1 MSRMSELSGCIADL
15 KAAAAALISAAETL
29 TELYSGEEPA
39 QDRPESRP
47 ITKEEVRAELA
58 AKATAGYGA
67 QVRALLKRYGAAQLS
82 AVKAE
87 DYASLLL
94 AAQAAGVQS
103 CWINFFDPEAA
114 AKAFDLPEN
123 EEVLMLLDLGYA
135 APGAGPLPAHSQ
147 RKPLSETVRYL

>member
-39 QDRPESRP
+39 QDEPESRP

-67 QVRALLKRYGAAQLS
+67 QVRALLKKFGATQLS
-82 AVKAE
+82 AVE
-87 DYASLLL
+87 PDHYPTLLL
-94 AAQAAGVQS
+94 QAQAIG
-103 CWINFFDPEAA
+103 
-114 AKAFDLPEN
+114 N
-123 EEVLMLLDLGYA
+123 EV
-135 APGAGPLPAHSQ
+135 GADG
-147 RKPLSETVRYL
+147 

>member
-29 TELYSGEEPA
+29 AALYSGEDPA
-39 QDRPESRP
+39 QDKPVAKP
-47 ITKEEVRAELA
+47 VTKEEVRAGLA
-58 AKATAGYGA
+58 AKATAGYGT

-94 AAQAAGVQS
+94 AAQAIG
-103 CWINFFDPEAA
+103 
-114 AKAFDLPEN
+114 N
-123 EEVLMLLDLGYA
+123 EV
-135 APGAGPLPAHSQ
+135 GADG
-147 RKPLSETVRYL
+147 

>member
-1 MSRMSELSGCIADL
+1 MSRMSELSGCVADL

-39 QDRPESRP
+39 QGKPKYRP

-82 AVKAE
+82 AVKAK

-94 AAQAAGVQS
+94 AARAIG
-103 CWINFFDPEAA
+103 
-114 AKAFDLPEN
+114 N
-123 EEVLMLLDLGYA
+123 EG
-135 APGAGPLPAHSQ
+135 GADG
-147 RKPLSETVRYL
+147 

>member
-1 MSRMSELSGCIADL
+1 MSRISELSGCIADL

-39 QDRPESRP
+39 QGKPKSRS
-47 ITKEEVRAELA
+47 ITQEEVRAELA

-87 DYASLLL
+87 DYESLLL
-94 AAQAAGVQS
+94 AAQAIG
-103 CWINFFDPEAA
+103 
-114 AKAFDLPEN
+114 N
-123 EEVLMLLDLGYA
+123 EV
-135 APGAGPLPAHSQ
+135 GADG
-147 RKPLSETVRYL
+147 

>member
-94 AAQAAGVQS
+94 AARAIGNEVGADGES
-103 CWINFFDPEAA
+103 RDPLR
-114 AKAFDLPEN
+114 FLQPS
-123 EEVLMLLDLGYA
+123 LDE
-135 APGAGPLPAHSQ
+135 LPAVGQTHRTHVRQ
-147 RKPLSETVRYL
+147 RQRIRRRGQ

>member
-29 TELYSGEEPA
+29 VALYSGEDPT
-39 QDRPESRP
+39 QDKPESRP

-94 AAQAAGVQS
+94 AARAIG
-103 CWINFFDPEAA
+103 
-114 AKAFDLPEN
+114 N
-123 EEVLMLLDLGYA
+123 EVGEG
-135 APGAGPLPAHSQ
+135 G
-147 RKPLSETVRYL
+147 

>member
-15 KAAAAALISAAETL
+15 KAAATALISAAETL
-29 TELYSGEEPA
+29 TELYSGEELA
-39 QDRPESRP
+39 QDKPESKP

-82 AVKAE
+82 AVKAK

-94 AAQAAGVQS
+94 AARAIG
-103 CWINFFDPEAA
+103 
-114 AKAFDLPEN
+114 N
-123 EEVLMLLDLGYA
+123 EG
-135 APGAGPLPAHSQ
+135 GADG
-147 RKPLSETVRYL
+147 

>member
-1 MSRMSELSGCIADL
+1 MSRMSELSGCVADL

-39 QDRPESRP
+39 QGKPKYRP
-47 ITKEEVRAELA
+47 ITKEEVRAELV

-94 AAQAAGVQS
+94 ATQAIG
-103 CWINFFDPEAA
+103 
-114 AKAFDLPEN
+114 N
-123 EEVLMLLDLGYA
+123 EV
-135 APGAGPLPAHSQ
+135 GADG
-147 RKPLSETVRYL
+147 